1 MLDKVC
7 EIVEKYWLKPASS
20 IFVAIVLS
28 GAYAWTVSTLD
39 NWEIIDVDCKRLFW
53 IAIPFWLYGVHI
65 RSWLLLSDLFSSLSP
80 KKMAKFS
87 R

>member
-1 MLDKVC
+1 MDIVC

-39 NWEIIDVDCKRLFW
+39 NWEIMDVDCKRLFW
-53 IAIPFWLYGVHI
+53 IAIPFLVVWCSYTKI
-65 RSWLLLSDLFSSLSP
+65 
-80 KKMAKFS
+80 
-87 R
+87 